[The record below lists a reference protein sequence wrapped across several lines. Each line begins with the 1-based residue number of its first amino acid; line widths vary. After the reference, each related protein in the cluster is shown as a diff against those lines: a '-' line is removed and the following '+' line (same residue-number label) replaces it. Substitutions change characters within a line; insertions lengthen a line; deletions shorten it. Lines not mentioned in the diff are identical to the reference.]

1 MNFRFDESRVS
12 TLRALFAGVAVCALV
27 GTSALAQPAPADG
40 GGAQQQDKNMRPKQA
55 PKAGDTAAPPGR
67 QAPGAGP
74 AGTPGAGPSG
84 APGGGAR
91 KPATAAPTPDGER
104 KMSPPPQGEPK
115 MAPRGEPSPMQPR
128 SMPPGGGSPNTD
140 MGPKTKMAPKTD
152 MAPKMDTAPKTDM
165 APKPVTTPTP
175 PPGATRGT
183 QPGGMSGPTPGAQPK
198 APLTTTAPKVDGA
211 PEAAPG
217 TTSPRMMPPAQKGGG
232 GAGPMPQGGM
242 GPTPQGGMGAM
253 PQGGTGGMPQGGM
266 GGMPP
271 AGSGLPPQRGGGTL
285 PPADA
290 GRIAPQSGMAPSGPI
305 ALPPPVATTPLPAR
319 TGLPRQTLDQLR
331 GERRETLEGGRT
343 VFREAD
349 RVIIRDP
356 GGQSFVRHNE
366 LGRFRYGARD
376 IQVREEGGLTR
387 TVIIRPDGTQ
397 IINITAPDG
406 RLIRRIR
413 RDSFGREIIIID
425 AGMRPPGAGFFLPM
439 APPPIRIPR
448 ERYIVDFDSAP
459 PEMIYETLMAEPV
472 ERLDRGYTLDEVRY
486 NANLR
491 ARMPSID
498 LNTINFASGSWDV
511 EPGEAA
517 KLTVIANGI
526 KRALERS
533 PREVFLIEGHT
544 DAVGSDVDNLSLSDR
559 RAESVALVLT
569 EQFGVPAENLVTQGY
584 GEQNLKEQT
593 AGESRINRR
602 VTVRRITPLLAGGP
616 PPR

>member
-1 MNFRFDESRVS
+1 MNFRFDESRAS

-27 GTSALAQPAPADG
+27 GTSALAQPAPTEG
-40 GGAQQQDKNMRPKQA
+40 GGAAQQDKGARPKQA
-55 PKAGDTAAPPGR
+55 PKAGENAAPPAR
-67 QAPGAGP
+67 QA
-74 AGTPGAGPSG
+74 PGAGPSG
-84 APGGGAR
+84 APGGGPSGEPGGGAR
-91 KPATAAPTPDGER
+91 KPATTPPPPGVER
-104 KMSPPPQGEPK
+104 KMSPQPQGEPK
-115 MAPRGEPSPMQPR
+115 MAPRGEPSRMEPR
-128 SMPPGGGSPNTD
+128 SMPPGAGS
-140 MGPKTKMAPKTD
+140 PKTD
-152 MAPKMDTAPKTDM
+152 MEPKTNMAPKTDM
-165 APKPVTTPTP
+165 APKPVTPPTP

-183 QPGGMSGPTPGAQPK
+183 QPDGTPGPGARPK
-198 APLTTTAPKVDGA
+198 GPLTTTAPKTNAA
-211 PEAAPG
+211 PEMAPA
-217 TTSPRMMPPAQKGGG
+217 TTAPRMPPPAQKGGG
-232 GAGPMPQGGM
+232 GASAMPQGGM
-242 GPTPQGGMGAM
+242 QGGPGTVPQGGMQA
-253 PQGGTGGMPQGGM
+253 PSA
-266 GGMPP
+266 MPP
-271 AGSGLPPQRGGGTL
+271 AGGGTMPQRGGATM
-285 PPADA
+285 PPPDA
-290 GRIAPQSGMAPSGPI
+290 GRTLSQPTPMAPAGPGGPKPGVMPSGPI

-343 VFREAD
+343 VFRETD

-387 TVIIRPDGTQ
+387 TVIVRPDGTQ

-439 APPPIRIPR
+439 GPPPIRIPR
-448 ERYIVDFDSAP
+448 ERYIVDFDGAP

-472 ERLDRGYTLDEVRY
+472 ERLDRGYSLDEVRY

-498 LNTINFASGSWDV
+498 LNTITFGSGSWDV
-511 EPGEAA
+511 EPSEAN

-533 PREVFLIEGHT
+533 PSEVFLIEGHT
-544 DAVGSDVDNLSLSDR
+544 DAVGSEVDNLSLSDR

-593 AGESRINRR
+593 SGESRINRR

-616 PPR
+616 PQR